1 MNIFDVEHINYSYAG
16 RFPALLDVNMSIARG
31 EKVALLGA
39 NGSGKS
45 TLLRI
50 LDGLIFADTG
60 TVKFLDRELTEDS
73 LRGDAN
79 SFFRSK
85 VGLLFQN
92 PEIQLFSPTVWDDIL
107 FGPAQL
113 GLSREE
119 ALDRANTALAAL
131 RIEHLRNRAPH
142 ELSLGEKKRA
152 AIACVMALDPD
163 VLLLDEPTSG
173 LDPRSCRDLMDIVI
187 AAGEKGKTII
197 TATHDLH
204 FVSELADRAYV
215 FSEDK
220 RVIAEGPVGEILSD
234 EAKLREWNLEHTH
247 RHRHTGE
254 WHEHEHEHFDHAHGH
269 DHGDDSHGHGP
280 HGHTH

>member
-1 MNIFDVEHINYSYAG
+1 MNIFEADLVSYSYAG
-16 RFPALLDVNMSIARG
+16 RYPALLDVSLNIAPG

-45 TLLRI
+45 TLLRM
-50 LDGLIFADTG
+50 LDGLIFADSG
-60 TVKFLDRELTEDS
+60 SVKFMGRELSEDT
-73 LRGDAN
+73 LRGAAN

-113 GLSREE
+113 GLPRDEAVSRAES
-119 ALDRANTALAAL
+119 ALTAL
-131 RIEHLRNRAPH
+131 RIERLRDRAPH

-152 AIACVMALDPD
+152 AIACIMALNPD

-187 AAGEKGKTII
+187 EASEKGKTVV

-204 FVSELADRAYV
+204 FVSELADRVYV
-215 FSEDK
+215 FGEDK
-220 RVIAEGPVGEILSD
+220 RIIAEGPVSVILAD
-234 EAKLREWNLEHTH
+234 EDKLREWNLEHAH
-247 RHRHTGE
+247 RHRHTGK
-254 WHEHEHEHFDHAHGH
+254 WHEHEHDHIGHAHRHGDAHSHDSH
-269 DHGDDSHGHGP
+269 DHKHGD
-280 HGHTH
+280 